1 MIQKTAEATGHL
13 VGKKTAE
20 KMTKADKEYQI
31 KKRLYHQQKL
41 NIKIVTAYH
50 WSTLIIIIMNIYSG
64 IGKSKDPKFKE
75 QNQQLTLKF
84 KTRKWVEVS
93 HDCNWIYQR
102 GKKKLY
108 FDTRVESLWQ

>member
-50 WSTLIIIIMNIYSG
+50 
-64 IGKSKDPKFKE
+64 
-75 QNQQLTLKF
+75 
-84 KTRKWVEVS
+84 
-93 HDCNWIYQR
+93 
-102 GKKKLY
+102 
-108 FDTRVESLWQ
+108 